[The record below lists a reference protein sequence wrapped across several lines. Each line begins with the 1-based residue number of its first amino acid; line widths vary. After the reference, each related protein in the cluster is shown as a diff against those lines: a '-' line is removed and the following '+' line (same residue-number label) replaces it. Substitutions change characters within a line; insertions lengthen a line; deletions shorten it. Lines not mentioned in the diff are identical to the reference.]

1 MISDLFIKRQ
11 RFAYVIAIIICL
23 CGYLSFKALPVTQFP
38 DIAEPSVSITA
49 IYPGADAKIIEQSVA
64 QIIEPAVNGAE
75 HMVSMR
81 SVSGSD
87 GSYNLTITF
96 EAGSNPQ
103 LNAVNITNKID
114 KVKTNLP
121 SEVQRSVAVSQG
133 SGSMLQ
139 VIAFYS
145 PDSSRD
151 PLYISN
157 YAKLNVLDEISR
169 VSGVASASLFGGID
183 YAMRIWLDYN
193 KLNGFK
199 LSVDDVIR
207 AINSQNSQAALGKIG
222 AEPLIAS
229 TDLQINLVSNG
240 KLIDVEQFKK
250 IIVFSEKKGSFVRIG
265 DIARVEVGAKS
276 QETIARYNGKP
287 AMGINVSLVANA
299 NAINVAHKVKIIID
313 NLQPRLPSGI
323 KTDIIFDTSIFV
335 EKMFGSV
342 KETLIEAFILSAFV
356 VILFLGSFRSALIPI
371 ISIPVSL
378 LGSIIIV
385 YLLGFSLNTITLLAL
400 VLAIGIVVDD
410 AIVVVENVTHVIETR
425 PDLSVP
431 DATKLAM
438 HQITAP
444 VIAITMVLLS
454 VFIPS
459 IFMPGITGKLFTQF
473 AAIVCSSMLFS
484 AFNALS
490 LSPALCVLL
499 LSSEKDNKK
508 TRKNYFLDYFT
519 HVEVLFSK
527 LSAYFSNRL
536 KLSGSIII
544 IFAILAILLN
554 HFVPTSFMP
563 DEDQGVFMGEV
574 GLPDAASLSRT
585 SNIINKVDTNLQ
597 SQKWTRS
604 VFTVSGQSILE
615 SMNLANK
622 GFFIVL
628 LKPYEER
635 KSSDLSV
642 FSAVALVGNA
652 FSKFNDAQIMP
663 FNLPAIPSGAVQSG
677 LSLELQSISGVN
689 EEEFVAVARGFVNA
703 TSGDKRLSYVSL
715 GSGMTTREILVEVDR
730 DKTSALGIDVTDIYS
745 TLQANLNGK
754 YVNDFNYLGRTW
766 EVIIQGESDVRTKID
781 DIYKLEVKSKNG
793 DMVSL
798 GNLITTKV
806 ILAPISLTRYN
817 NLSSISINVAKSV
830 NSTSGDAIAAI
841 EEIAAKKLPKNYKI
855 EWTGSALQEK
865 NSASQTTFVLILALF
880 FAYLCLVSLY
890 ESWLV
895 PISVLIGLVT
905 GLFGAFVALFLL
917 GVANDIYAKIG
928 IVVLIALAA
937 KNAILIVEVA
947 EENIERGE
955 ALITAAINAAN
966 QRFRAIIMTSFAFIL
981 GILPLVIASGPGA
994 NTQRSVS
1001 TAVFGGMLAATLI
1014 GVLLIPPLFIIV
1026 KQLPEKFLN
1035 FHDNVFKF
1043 IKSRF

>member
-1 MISDLFIKRQ
+1 LISDIFIKRQ

-23 CGYLSFKALPVTQFP
+23 CGYLSLKALPVTQFP

-49 IYPGADAKIIEQSVA
+49 TYPGADAKIIEQSVA

-114 KVKTNLP
+114 KVKSNLP
-121 SEVQRSVAVSQG
+121 NEVQRSIAVSQG

-145 PDSSRD
+145 PDGSRD

-169 VSGVASASLFGGID
+169 VSGVASATLFGGVD

-222 AEPLIAS
+222 AEPLISS

-240 KLIDVEQFKK
+240 KLVDVEQFKK
-250 IIVFSEKKGSFVRIG
+250 IIVFSEKKGSFVRIS

-299 NAINVAHKVKIIID
+299 NAINVAHKVKLIID
-313 NLQPRLPSGI
+313 NLQSRLPSGI

-335 EKMFGSV
+335 EKMFDSV

-378 LGSIIIV
+378 LGSLIIV

-410 AIVVVENVTHVIETR
+410 AIVVVENVTHVIETK
-425 PDLSVP
+425 PDLSIS

-499 LSSEKDNKK
+499 LSHKNNNIKK
-508 TRKNYFLDYFT
+508 RRNYFLEYLLQ
-519 HVEVLFSK
+519 VEILFSK
-527 LSAYFSNRL
+527 LSALFSNQL
-536 KLSGSIII
+536 KLSGSLIIT
-544 IFAILAILLN
+544 FAIIAILLN
-554 HFVPTSFMP
+554 NFVPTSFMP

-574 GLPDAASLSRT
+574 SLPDAASLSRT
-585 SNIINKVDTNLQ
+585 SNIVKIVDANLQ
-597 SQKWTRS
+597 NQKWARS

-615 SMNLANK
+615 SMNLPNK

-635 KSSDLSV
+635 KLSDQSV
-642 FSAVALVGNA
+642 FSAVASVRNA
-652 FSKFNDAQIMP
+652 FSSFNDAQIMP
-663 FNLPAIPSGAVQSG
+663 FNLPAIPSGAVQAG
-677 LSLELQSISGVN
+677 LSLELQSMSGVN
-689 EEEFVAVARGFVNA
+689 QEEFVAVARGFVNSA
-703 TSGDKRLSYVSL
+703 SSDKRLSYVSL

-754 YVNDFNYLGRTW
+754 YVNDFNYLGRSW
-766 EVIIQGESDVRTKID
+766 EVIIQGEADVRTKID

-798 GNLITTKV
+798 ENLITTKV

-817 NLSSISINVAKSV
+817 NLASISINVAKSV
-830 NSTSGDAIAAI
+830 NSTSGDAIEAI
-841 EEIAAKKLPKNYKI
+841 EETAAKKLPKNYKI

-865 NSASQTTFVLILALF
+865 NSASQTTFVLVMALF

-895 PISVLIGLVT
+895 PVSVLIGLVT
-905 GLFGAFVALFLL
+905 GLFGAFTALFLL

-947 EENIERGE
+947 EENIDNGDPI
-955 ALITAAINAAN
+955 ITAAINAAN
-966 QRFRAIIMTSFAFIL
+966 QRFRAIVMTSFAFIL
-981 GILPLVIASGPGA
+981 GIFPLVIASGPGA

-1014 GVLLIPPLFIIV
+1014 GVLLIPPLFIMV
-1026 KQLPEKFLN
+1026 KQLPKKLSFFQDYAFN
-1035 FHDNVFKF
+1035 Y
-1043 IKSRF
+1043 IKNRL

>member
-1 MISDLFIKRQ
+1 
-11 RFAYVIAIIICL
+11 
-23 CGYLSFKALPVTQFP
+23 
-38 DIAEPSVSITA
+38 
-49 IYPGADAKIIEQSVA
+49 
-64 QIIEPAVNGAE
+64 
-75 HMVSMR
+75 
-81 SVSGSD
+81 
-87 GSYNLTITF
+87 
-96 EAGSNPQ
+96 
-103 LNAVNITNKID
+103 
-114 KVKTNLP
+114 
-121 SEVQRSVAVSQG
+121 
-133 SGSMLQ
+133 
-139 VIAFYS
+139 
-145 PDSSRD
+145 
-151 PLYISN
+151 
-157 YAKLNVLDEISR
+157 
-169 VSGVASASLFGGID
+169 
-183 YAMRIWLDYN
+183 
-193 KLNGFK
+193 
-199 LSVDDVIR
+199 
-207 AINSQNSQAALGKIG
+207 
-222 AEPLIAS
+222 
-229 TDLQINLVSNG
+229 
-240 KLIDVEQFKK
+240 
-250 IIVFSEKKGSFVRIG
+250 
-265 DIARVEVGAKS
+265 
-276 QETIARYNGKP
+276 
-287 AMGINVSLVANA
+287 
-299 NAINVAHKVKIIID
+299 
-313 NLQPRLPSGI
+313 
-323 KTDIIFDTSIFV
+323 
-335 EKMFGSV
+335 
-342 KETLIEAFILSAFV
+342 
-356 VILFLGSFRSALIPI
+356 
-371 ISIPVSL
+371 
-378 LGSIIIV
+378 
-385 YLLGFSLNTITLLAL
+385 
-400 VLAIGIVVDD
+400 
-410 AIVVVENVTHVIETR
+410 
-425 PDLSVP
+425 
-431 DATKLAM
+431 M

-519 HVEVLFSK
+519 RIEVFFSK
-527 LSAYFSNRL
+527 LSAYFSNHI

-585 SNIINKVDTNLQ
+585 SNIISKVDTNLQ
-597 SQKWTRS
+597 NQKWTRS

-642 FSAVALVGNA
+642 FSAVALVRNA

-677 LSLELQSISGVN
+677 LSLELQSISGGN
-689 EEEFVAVARGFVNA
+689 EEEFLAVARGFVNA

-715 GSGMTTREILVEVDR
+715 GSGMTTREILVEIDR

-817 NLSSISINVAKSV
+817 NLSSISINVAKSL

-841 EEIAAKKLPKNYKI
+841 EEAAAKKLPKNYKI

-865 NSASQTTFVLILALF
+865 TSASQTTFVLILALF

-947 EENIERGE
+947 EENIVRGE

-1014 GVLLIPPLFIIV
+1014 GVLLIPPLFIMV
-1026 KQLPEKFLN
+1026 KQLPDKFSY
-1035 FHDNVFKF
+1035 FQDNTIKF

>member
-1 MISDLFIKRQ
+1 MISDVFIKRQ
-11 RFAYVIAIIICL
+11 RFAYVIAIIVCL

-49 IYPGADAKIIEQSVA
+49 TYPGADAKIIEQSVA
-64 QIIEPAVNGAE
+64 QIIEPAVNGVE

-96 EAGSNPQ
+96 EAGSNSQ
-103 LNAVNITNKID
+103 LNAVSITNKID
-114 KVKTNLP
+114 KVKSNLP
-121 SEVQRSVAVSQG
+121 SEVQRTVAVSQG
-133 SGSMLQ
+133 NGSMLQ

-145 PDSSRD
+145 PDGSRD
-151 PLYISN
+151 ALYISN

-169 VSGVASASLFGGID
+169 VPGVASATMYGGVD

-199 LSVDDVIR
+199 LSVDDVIH

-222 AEPLIAS
+222 AEPLISA

-240 KLIDVEQFKK
+240 KLIDIDQFKK

-265 DIARVEVGAKS
+265 DIARVEIGAKS

-287 AMGINVSLVANA
+287 TAGINVSLVANA
-299 NAINVAHKVKIIID
+299 NAISVAHRVKIIID
-313 NLQPRLPSGI
+313 NLQSRLPSGL
-323 KTDIIFDTSIFV
+323 KTDIVFDTSIFV
-335 EKMFGSV
+335 EKMFDSV

-410 AIVVVENVTHVIETR
+410 AIVVVENVTHIIESR
-425 PDLSVP
+425 PELSVS

-444 VIAITMVLLS
+444 IVAITMVLLS

-499 LSSEKDNKK
+499 LSDEKQNKK
-508 TRKNYFLDYFT
+508 SRKNYFLNYFI
-519 HVEVLFSK
+519 HVEGIFSK
-527 LSAYFSNRL
+527 LSNYFSNHL
-536 KLSGSIII
+536 KISISLIVL
-544 IFAILAILLN
+544 FGILAIFLN
-554 HFVPTSFMP
+554 HIVPTSFMP
-563 DEDQGVFMGEV
+563 DEDQGVFLGEI
-574 GLPDAASLSRT
+574 GLPDAAALSRT
-585 SNIINKVDTNLQ
+585 SNIINQVDNSLQ
-597 SQKWTRS
+597 SQKWARS
-604 VFTVSGQSILE
+604 VFSVSGQSIIE

-628 LKPYEER
+628 LKPYEDR
-635 KSSDLSV
+635 KSADQSV
-642 FSAVALVGNA
+642 FSAISLVRST

-689 EEEFVAVARGFVNA
+689 EEEFIAVARGFVNA
-703 TSGDKRLSYVSL
+703 TSGDKRLAFVSL
-715 GSGMTTREILVEVDR
+715 GSGMSTREILVEVDR
-730 DKTSALGIDVTDIYS
+730 DKTSALGIDITDIYS

-793 DMVSL
+793 DMISL
-798 GNLITTKV
+798 ENLITTKV

-817 NLSSISINVAKSV
+817 NLSSISINVAKSS
-830 NSTSGDAIAAI
+830 NSTSGDAIAAV
-841 EEIAAKKLPKNYKI
+841 EEIAAKNLPKNYKI

-865 NSASQTTFVLILALF
+865 NSASQTTFVLVMALF

-895 PISVLIGLVT
+895 PVSVLMGLIT
-905 GLFGAFVALFLL
+905 GLFGAFAALFLL

-947 EENIERGE
+947 EENIENGQS
-955 ALITAAINAAN
+955 LISAAINAAN

-1026 KQLPEKFLN
+1026 KQIPTKYLN
-1035 FHDNVFKF
+1035 LQDRAGNF

>member
-1 MISDLFIKRQ
+1 
-11 RFAYVIAIIICL
+11 
-23 CGYLSFKALPVTQFP
+23 
-38 DIAEPSVSITA
+38 
-49 IYPGADAKIIEQSVA
+49 
-64 QIIEPAVNGAE
+64 
-75 HMVSMR
+75 
-81 SVSGSD
+81 
-87 GSYNLTITF
+87 
-96 EAGSNPQ
+96 
-103 LNAVNITNKID
+103 
-114 KVKTNLP
+114 
-121 SEVQRSVAVSQG
+121 
-133 SGSMLQ
+133 
-139 VIAFYS
+139 
-145 PDSSRD
+145 
-151 PLYISN
+151 
-157 YAKLNVLDEISR
+157 
-169 VSGVASASLFGGID
+169 
-183 YAMRIWLDYN
+183 
-193 KLNGFK
+193 
-199 LSVDDVIR
+199 
-207 AINSQNSQAALGKIG
+207 
-222 AEPLIAS
+222 
-229 TDLQINLVSNG
+229 
-240 KLIDVEQFKK
+240 
-250 IIVFSEKKGSFVRIG
+250 
-265 DIARVEVGAKS
+265 
-276 QETIARYNGKP
+276 
-287 AMGINVSLVANA
+287 
-299 NAINVAHKVKIIID
+299 
-313 NLQPRLPSGI
+313 
-323 KTDIIFDTSIFV
+323 
-335 EKMFGSV
+335 
-342 KETLIEAFILSAFV
+342 
-356 VILFLGSFRSALIPI
+356 
-371 ISIPVSL
+371 
-378 LGSIIIV
+378 
-385 YLLGFSLNTITLLAL
+385 
-400 VLAIGIVVDD
+400 
-410 AIVVVENVTHVIETR
+410 
-425 PDLSVP
+425 
-431 DATKLAM
+431 
-438 HQITAP
+438 
-444 VIAITMVLLS
+444 
-454 VFIPS
+454 
-459 IFMPGITGKLFTQF
+459 
-473 AAIVCSSMLFS
+473 
-484 AFNALS
+484 
-490 LSPALCVLL
+490 
-499 LSSEKDNKK
+499 
-508 TRKNYFLDYFT
+508 
-519 HVEVLFSK
+519 
-527 LSAYFSNRL
+527 
-536 KLSGSIII
+536 
-544 IFAILAILLN
+544 
-554 HFVPTSFMP
+554 MP